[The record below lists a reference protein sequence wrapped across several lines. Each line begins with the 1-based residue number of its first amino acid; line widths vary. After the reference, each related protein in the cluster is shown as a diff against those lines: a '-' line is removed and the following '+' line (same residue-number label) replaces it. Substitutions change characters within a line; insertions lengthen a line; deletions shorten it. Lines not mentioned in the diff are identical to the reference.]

1 MAGYLTTDQIFSVT
15 GAQGTLFDT
24 MKREIVV
31 FKQPKRVVTPA
42 NVNVQNN
49 YFGYKSENVFNSQ
62 VESYEPVSGIFN
74 AQISY
79 KDKQESLELPDINS
93 YTYEGDVRIKVE
105 NDCYEYIQKG
115 KTENIQFD
123 GKIFNVVGEAR
134 VKNFLGRKMYVYHLK
149 YSN

>member
-1 MAGYLTTDQIFSVT
+1 MAGYLTSDQIFSVT

-24 MKREIVV
+24 MKRDIVV
-31 FKQPKRVVTPA
+31 YKQPKRVVTPA
-42 NVNVQNN
+42 NINVQNN
-49 YFGYKSENVFNSQ
+49 YFGYKSDNVFNSQ
-62 VESYEPVSGIFN
+62 VESYEAVSGTFS

-79 KDKQESLELPDINS
+79 KDSQESQDLNDINS

-105 NDCYEYIQKG
+105 RDCYEYIQRG

-123 GKIFNVVGEAR
+123 GKIFNVVSEPR

-149 YSN
+149 YTN